1 MASDP
6 HVPRSRVPEP
16 KRGQTR
22 QLTLLRFLLRTRA
35 GQILSA
41 LLIAR
46 VLGAVF
52 PSFPPWLVT
61 LSTVGLWVY
70 AVAFVF
76 WRISRLRT
84 KLLWRIRRK
93 LIISYLLIGLVPTLL
108 ILFFFLLSAFFIVGQ
123 VSSYVLNTEV
133 RRIELEMVKS
143 ADLAVS
149 DILGARRGN
158 A

>member
-1 MASDP
+1 M
-6 HVPRSRVPEP
+6 PEP

-41 LLIAR
+41 LLITR
-46 VLGAVF
+46 LLGALF

-61 LSTVGLWVY
+61 LSTVCLWVY

-108 ILFFFLLSAFFIVGQ
+108 ILFFFLRRQ
-123 VSSYVLNTEV
+123 VMEGLV
-133 RRIELEMVKS
+133 
-143 ADLAVS
+143 
-149 DILGARRGN
+149 
-158 A
+158 